1 MKEKLKAILDKYSIN
16 TTIKE
21 LNDFEIF
28 NNELIEYNKI
38 HNITNITEED
48 DVLYKHYLDSV
59 LPYDLFQNNSKVL
72 DIGCG
77 GGFPSIPLK
86 IINNTLKFTAIDS
99 VNKKTEF
106 VKSISN
112 KLNMNDFNVIHTRI
126 EDIAKKKEFREQY
139 DYVISRAVAPL
150 NIILEY
156 SAPMTRNNG
165 LIVCYKGSKY
175 QEEID
180 NAKNALK
187 VLNCEIVD
195 IKEYYIEEI
204 DAYRYII
211 LIKKKDTINIKYPR
225 GQNKPRLQPL

>member
-1 MKEKLKAILDKYSIN
+1 M
-16 TTIKE
+16 
-21 LNDFEIF
+21 
-28 NNELIEYNKI
+28 
-38 HNITNITEED
+38 
-48 DVLYKHYLDSV
+48 
-59 LPYDLFQNNSKVL
+59 
-72 DIGCG
+72 
-77 GGFPSIPLK
+77 
-86 IINNTLKFTAIDS
+86 
-99 VNKKTEF
+99 
-106 VKSISN
+106 
-112 KLNMNDFNVIHTRI
+112 IHTRI
-126 EDIAKKKEFREQY
+126 EDVAKKKEFREQY

-187 VLNCEIVD
+187 VLNCEIID

-204 DAYRYII
+204 EAYRYII